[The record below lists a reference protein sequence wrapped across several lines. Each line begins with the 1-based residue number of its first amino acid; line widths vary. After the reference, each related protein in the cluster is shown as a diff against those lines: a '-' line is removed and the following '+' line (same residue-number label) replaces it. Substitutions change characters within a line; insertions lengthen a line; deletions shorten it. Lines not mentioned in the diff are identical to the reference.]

1 MPRTTTHRLRRMK
14 LNVRRHKNRNEP
26 RFSSLLSVDI
36 SDYVAVGSQVDG
48 RLDKWPDNKVVLDG
62 QAAVLR

>member
-1 MPRTTTHRLRRMK
+1 MK